1 MELGQVLEAYG
12 VIGLLVVIAG
22 QFVLTQLMAQRA
34 RVKMEAAAED
44 RLESRHQ
51 ALMAMMNERLTESK
65 AERDTLAEQ
74 MHAARAR
81 ITSLE
86 EETRAADKQI
96 DELKIALEVA
106 RRDLAEA
113 RIRAAQLP
121 EMTSQ
126 LNTLQEQMKVV
137 RAALAEEKK
146 LRDSAEKRVQN
157 LEMWNTRATADNAM
171 LLEKVAHLSQQ
182 NQRQAEQIVVLEQ
195 ALIELGRAQEQARVY
210 DGRTDN
216 AIAASSADG
225 AVSGA
230 DGGAVPRERDADA
243 DGGVAD
249 GDQQPARE
257 DVSNLSERSRQG
269 AGQHETHEKLGRDAG
284 GDAATG
290 GRGGEPGDGPDG
302 RGG

>member
-1 MELGQVLEAYG
+1 MELGQVLETYG

-22 QFVLTQLMAQRA
+22 QFVLTQMMAQRA
-34 RVKMEAAAED
+34 RVQMERAAED

-51 ALMAMMNERLTESK
+51 ALMKMMNERLAEAK
-65 AERDTLAEQ
+65 AETAELTGQ
-74 MHAARAR
+74 IGAARAR
-81 ITSLE
+81 IATLE
-86 EETRAADKQI
+86 EESRTADRQI

-113 RIRAAQLP
+113 RMRAAQLP
-121 EMTSQ
+121 EMTNK
-126 LNTLQEQMKVV
+126 LNLLQEQMKIV

-171 LLEKVAHLSQQ
+171 LLQKVNELNRQ
-182 NQRQAEQIVVLEQ
+182 NKKQAEQIVVLEQ
-195 ALIELGRAQEQARVY
+195 ALIQLGKAQEQARAN
-210 DGRTDN
+210 DGRTYD
-216 AIAASSADG
+216 ALAASSTDG

-230 DGGAVPRERDADA
+230 DGGDLQRERNTRA

-257 DVSNLSERSRQG
+257 DASNLPDRRREAERHEDDEKFG
-269 AGQHETHEKLGRDAG
+269 NVAGGGDDAG
-284 GDAATG
+284 GAG
-290 GRGGEPGDGPDG
+290 GDTSAGPDE
-302 RGG
+302 RG